1 MSGSSKGVIMGHS
14 ADCAGIGDM
23 FDKMNYYGADFEA
36 VTIAK
41 SDLYTDDVGIG
52 ISYTSKNPS
61 AAARFINLLYT
72 DEFVWDTLIYG
83 AEGQDYVWN
92 ADHTAVDYPEG
103 LDANTIPYNCMYS
116 CGIIGN
122 GFQGLPFTNSNSGS
136 NSEYGMQLMKEAWA
150 PPLYGFTPSN
160 ANVLNEIAAV
170 SNVVNQYND
179 VLAYGDV
186 NPDDFYPQFLADLE
200 TAGINIIIA
209 DYQAQAD
216 AWLAANK

>member
-1 MSGSSKGVIMGHS
+1 MSGSSKGVIVGHS

-92 ADHTAVDYPEG
+92 ADHTAVDYTEG

-122 GFQGLPFTNSNSGS
+122 GFQGLP
-136 NSEYGMQLMKEAWA
+136 L
-150 PPLYGFTPSN
+150 
-160 ANVLNEIAAV
+160 
-170 SNVVNQYND
+170 
-179 VLAYGDV
+179 
-186 NPDDFYPQFLADLE
+186 
-200 TAGINIIIA
+200 
-209 DYQAQAD
+209 
-216 AWLAANK
+216 